1 MKLRDGF
8 ILKEVAGNFVVIAV
22 GDDVMDFNK
31 VITVNEIGALIWR
44 ALENG
49 KDKNQIVA
57 SILGEYDI
65 DRATVSVDFDE
76 FIDTLREINIIVD

>member
-1 MKLRDGF
+1 MKIREGF
-8 ILKEVAGNFVVIAV
+8 ILKEVAGNYVVIAV

-31 VITVNEIGALIWR
+31 VITVNEIGALIWH

-49 KDKNQIVA
+49 KNKNEIVA

-65 DRATVSVDFDE
+65 DKATVSADFDE
-76 FIDTLREINIIVD
+76 FIDTLRGINIITD

>member
-76 FIDTLREINIIVD
+76 FIDTLREINIIID